1 MWTPPYK
8 ECSRFEFL
16 GKLVEC
22 GSSNATIMMNLGGK
36 KIGEIAANKTPKEKI
51 GGKSKV
57 FGFKFHHGSKI
68 EFLLA
73 AKIINGY
80 DHSKDKPHGYG
91 AGIKF
96 GSFKID
102 ECFSKCE

>member
-36 KIGEIAANKTPKEKI
+36 KIGEIAANKTPKEKM
-51 GGKSKV
+51 GGNQ
-57 FGFKFHHGSKI
+57 KFLDLNFIMGPK
-68 EFLLA
+68 L
-73 AKIINGY
+73 N
-80 DHSKDKPHGYG
+80 
-91 AGIKF
+91 
-96 GSFKID
+96 SF
-102 ECFSKCE
+102 